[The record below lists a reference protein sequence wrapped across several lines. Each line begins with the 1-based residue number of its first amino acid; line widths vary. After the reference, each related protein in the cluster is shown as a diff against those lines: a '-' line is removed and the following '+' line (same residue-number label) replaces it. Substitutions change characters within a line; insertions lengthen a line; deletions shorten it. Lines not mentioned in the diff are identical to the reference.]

1 VKTATGIMLIVDGQQ
16 FSMAGAVG
24 SIANSADMAIGA
36 RPGSEFFQGSLD
48 EASVAV
54 G

>member
-1 VKTATGIMLIVDGQQ
+1 MT
-16 FSMAGAVG
+16 GAVG
-24 SIANSADMAIGA
+24 TISNDAPVVIGA

-48 EASVAV
+48 EASIRI